1 MVIKNDMQKR
11 NMFGGISSLHL
22 VLQNVVKRAGGII
35 SVLQIVYVQ
44 RASVELAPPGGTVR
58 VEKVPNAKSA
68 RPTNRIPVVTM
79 AKTVLYAV
87 QPPLTHAVR
96 GQRAKWDTGDT
107 MKYVRRVHAK
117 SA

>member
-1 MVIKNDMQKR
+1 MKDAATTAMI
-11 NMFGGISSLHL
+11 
-22 VLQNVVKRAGGII
+22 A
-35 SVLQIVYVQ
+35 YVQ
-44 RASVELAPPGGTVR
+44 GPFAHFALLDGTAM
-58 VEKVPNAKSA
+58 VEKVPNVKSA
-68 RPTNRIPVVTM
+68 RPTNRIPVATM

-107 MKYVRRVHAK
+107 MKYVRRVHAN